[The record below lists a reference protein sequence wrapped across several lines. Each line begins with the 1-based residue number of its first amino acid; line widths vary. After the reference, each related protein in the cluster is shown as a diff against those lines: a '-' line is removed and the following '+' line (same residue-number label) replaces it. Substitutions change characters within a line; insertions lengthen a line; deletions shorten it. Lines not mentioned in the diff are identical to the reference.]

1 MSEDDRP
8 DPLLRRAL
16 DHAPDHGAVPDF
28 RIGKRIRRMAHEAVA
43 PEAAQDLLPMLPDGQ
58 PWWRRMLFGSS
69 GRGHMPWNAAFATVI
84 VGVLVTVLW
93 QREPVP
99 GPQLDSQAPARERE
113 RAPAHAPAA
122 PAPAPEQRAE
132 TSTARPDE
140 EPRIAL
146 PPTVPEAPV
155 LPGPPTPPVVPSL
168 PFQLELP
175 PAPRAQAAPPAAAR
189 KSEQAERLADEAA
202 NKRVPQVRPSAEL
215 PVPVAPAAAPQI
227 SEVAPAAAAGAPG
240 KSVADVPPQPT
251 FAALS
256 QWTRMTIT
264 SPGGESRSLSRAEA
278 REIGAL
284 LGSAAITAVSPQP
297 LRSKVDWRVTLE
309 RDGKPLAR
317 FEMAGGEVRW
327 REDGLP
333 PSTGLPPEGALDG
346 LRDALREAVAQQ
358 TPRPP
363 GPEMPR

>member
-16 DHAPDHGAVPDF
+16 DHAPDHSAVPDF
-28 RIGKRIRRMAHEAVA
+28 RVAKRIRNMAHDAVA
-43 PEAAQDLLPMLPDGQ
+43 PEAAQDLLPMLPEGQ
-58 PWWRRMLFGSS
+58 PWWRRLLFGSGA
-69 GRGHMPWNAAFATVI
+69 GRSNMPWNAAFATVI

-99 GPQLDSQAPARERE
+99 GPQLDRQAPATE
-113 RAPAHAPAA
+113 RAPAAAPAA
-122 PAPAPEQRAE
+122 PAPAPERRAE

-146 PPTVPEAPV
+146 PPTVPEAPA
-155 LPGPPTPPVVPSL
+155 LPGPPTPPLVPSL

-175 PAPRAQAAPPAAAR
+175 PAPRAPAAPPAAA
-189 KSEQAERLADEAA
+189 KKGEQAERLADEAA
-202 NKRVPQVRPSAEL
+202 NRRASQARPSAEQ
-215 PVPVAPAAAPQI
+215 PVPAAPAAAPQI
-227 SEVAPAAAAGAPG
+227 SEAAPAAAAGAPG

-251 FAALS
+251 FVALS

-264 SPGGESRSLSRAEA
+264 APGGESRSLSRAEA

-297 LRSKVDWRVTLE
+297 LRGKVDWRVTLE
-309 RDGKPLAR
+309 RDGRPLAR
-317 FEMAGGEVRW
+317 FEMARGEVRW

-333 PSTGLPPEGALDG
+333 PATGLPPEGALDG

-358 TPRPP
+358 PQPLPPEVPR
-363 GPEMPR
+363 